1 MQLSN
6 LYMNITNGLINLDGM
21 TQEGSGDLLPNIIQA
36 PISGYVSL
44 MQLNLSHF
52 NIIKATFKN
61 YVNNT
66 ANNQT
71 ITFPL
76 ALFLDSNIIQN
87 TTGLEISATTTGITI
102 TSPDNTTQYSGNLII
117 FGI

>member
-6 LYMNITNGLINLDGM
+6 LFMNITNGLINLDGL
-21 TQEGSGDLLPNIIQA
+21 TQEGSGDLLPQTIQA
-36 PISGYVSL
+36 PTSGYISL
-44 MQLNLSHF
+44 MQLNLAHF
-52 NIIKATFKN
+52 NIIKATIKD

-87 TTGLEISATTTGITI
+87 TTGLVVSSDNTSITI
-102 TSPDNTTQYSGNLII
+102 TSPQNTNVYNGVVVIMT
-117 FGI
+117 

>member
-6 LYMNITNGLINLDGM
+6 LYMSVTNGLINFNGM
-21 TQEGSGDLLPNIIQA
+21 TQEGSGDLLPKVIQA
-36 PISGYVSL
+36 PTSGYVSI
-44 MQLNLSHF
+44 MQLNIVHF

-71 ITFPL
+71 VTFPL
-76 ALFLDSNIIQN
+76 PLFLDSNIIQN
-87 TTGLEISATTTGITI
+87 TTGLVVSSDNTSITI
-102 TSPDNTTQYSGNLII
+102 TSPNNSTVYNGVVVIMT
-117 FGI
+117 

>member
-6 LYMNITNGLINLDGM
+6 LFMNITNGLINLDGL
-21 TQEGSGDLLPNIIQA
+21 TQEGSGDLLPKLIQA
-36 PISGYVSL
+36 PTSGYVSI
-44 MQLNLSHF
+44 MQLNIVHF

-71 ITFPL
+71 VTFPL

-87 TTGLEISATTTGITI
+87 TTGLVVSSDNTSITI
-102 TSPDNTTQYSGNLII
+102 TSPQNTTAYNGVVVIMT
-117 FGI
+117 